1 MARFKTERPESS
13 EPPALSRDVSTEYYS
28 KELRKR
34 SHKKI
39 ALSVLAAVVAV
50 FACASIAI
58 ASYVKDIDNKITGK
72 VNKNLQGVLTV
83 QEPGKPFYLLL
94 IGVDKDEGRVSDPE
108 YGEDDSG
115 YRSDSI
121 MLTRIDP
128 GEKKV
133 TMVSIHRD
141 TMYNFKEYGVE
152 KINAAYTIGQEA
164 FTTKTISDF
173 AGVPIS
179 HYAEV
184 DMDGLAAVID
194 CIGGIDVTLDM
205 DIKDP
210 YYTGLDLEKGEHHM
224 DGETAALFCRCRH
237 AYDAIGDGDR
247 YRAQNQRMIISLVAK
262 KILSSNPAT
271 IASTVSTMASYV
283 RTDMDV
289 SSIVTL
295 ATQFIGMD
303 FENNIYTGMEPTIP
317 LYVNETWYEVCDKT
331 AWRKMMDRVDQ
342 GLPPTEEGDVG
353 ALESSEG
360 TIDLSEYGINA
371 TASSSQNESATTDVN
386 SYDTGYD
393 TSYDT
398 GYDTSYDTG
407 YDSGYDTSYDTG
419 YEESYDSG
427 YDEGGGETYS
437 YEDSGGGES
446 GEVYEEQ
453 TYAEPSYEAAPE
465 DGAGEATE

>member
-1 MARFKTERPESS
+1 MLLGAT
-13 EPPALSRDVSTEYYS
+13 V
-28 KELRKR
+28 
-34 SHKKI
+34 
-39 ALSVLAAVVAV
+39 
-50 FACASIAI
+50 AI
-58 ASYVKDIDNKITGK
+58 ASYVQDIDKKITGH
-72 VNKNLQGVLTV
+72 VDKNLQGVLTV

-94 IGVDKDEGRVSDPE
+94 IGVDKDEGRTEDPE
-108 YGEDDSG
+108 YGKEDDK

-141 TMYNFKEYGVE
+141 TMYDFKEYGVQ

-173 AGVPIS
+173 ANVPIS

-210 YYTGLDLEKGEHHM
+210 QYTGLDLKKGEQHM

-237 AYDAIGDGDR
+237 AYDELGDGDR

-262 KILSSNPAT
+262 KILQSNPAT
-271 IASTVSTMASYV
+271 IAQTISTMASYV

-289 SSIVTL
+289 SEIISL

-317 LYVNETWYEVCDKT
+317 LFVNETWFEVVDEK
-331 AWRKMMDRVDQ
+331 AWKKMMDRVDQ
-342 GLPPTEEGDVG
+342 GLPPTEPGDAD
-353 ALESSEG
+353 ALDSSDG
-360 TIDLSEYGINA
+360 TADISGYNITVTSTSTQQNTQQNNNNTYGFN
-371 TASSSQNESATTDVN
+371 DDYY
-386 SYDTGYD
+386 YDDSVDYGGYD
-393 TSYDT
+393 DGGYIEDYGGGGEVYVETEPIVEDYG
-398 GYDTSYDTG
+398 GYDDG
-407 YDSGYDTSYDTG
+407 GG
-419 YEESYDSG
+419 YEEYAAVD
-427 YDEGGGETYS
+427 DGGGFVE
-437 YEDSGGGES
+437 GE
-446 GEVYEEQ
+446 
-453 TYAEPSYEAAPE
+453 
-465 DGAGEATE
+465 